1 MSKTQTTR
9 KWTRETYDAL
19 YSWVSGP
26 IGKKCC
32 IDILTKHDMA
42 DVVAELHAADN
53 LGVWYMLTR
62 EAAEALPM
70 SVVAASAQQAEAE
83 LDAIV
88 AAAD

>member
-1 MSKTQTTR
+1 MAKTHTSR

-19 YSWVSGP
+19 CAYGEVGGARERS
-26 IGKKCC
+26 IRT
-32 IDILTKHDMA
+32 LTDCGMA
-42 DVVAELHAADN
+42 DVVAELQAADN

-70 SVVAASAQQAEAE
+70 SVVAASAQQAESE

-88 AAAD
+88 AE